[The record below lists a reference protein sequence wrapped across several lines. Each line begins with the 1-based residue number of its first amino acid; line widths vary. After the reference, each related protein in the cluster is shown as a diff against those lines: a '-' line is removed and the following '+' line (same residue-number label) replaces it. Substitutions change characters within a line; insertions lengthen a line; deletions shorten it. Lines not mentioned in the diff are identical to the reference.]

1 MFYLYGYQDIK
12 RFDEEKRARSLARLS
27 ARGGVV
33 PDSYMKPQPEAEIV
47 EIVFGTRCD
56 RIGA

>member
-1 MFYLYGYQDIK
+1 MFYLYGYNDIK

-27 ARGGVV
+27 ARGGLVS
-33 PDSYMKPQPEAEIV
+33 DSYMKPEPEAEIV
-47 EIVFGTRCD
+47 EIVFGAHCD